1 LAAGLRRDLRGVV
14 ADDRRTRALY
24 AADGS
29 NYRAVPD
36 LVVVPADADEL
47 ATAVTMI
54 AAAGAPV
61 VVRGGGTS
69 MAGNAIGG
77 VVIDASRQVNRILEI
92 NPETRTAVVEPGV
105 VLTDLL
111 GAAKP
116 YGLAFG
122 ADPSSASRA
131 TLGGMIANNACGAH
145 SVAWGTTADNLR
157 SLDVVLADGTRLTV
171 GSTADRAECAGR
183 PGREGELHRALQ
195 GFVDRHE
202 LLIRRRFGQFTR
214 QISGYALHRLLP
226 ECGYNVA
233 GLLSGSE
240 GGLAA
245 TLRATVGLTAL
256 PKAKVL
262 CVLGFADSISSA
274 DCVPIVLRH
283 GPLTME
289 SINRDLVERLPREVR
304 DAAVGAGLPEGNAWL
319 LIEMGGDDERSAA
332 AAARTMLEDLRD
344 STTPGATPH
353 ATGARDASLLGDSG
367 SSGAA
372 QLGGA
377 SLPGAARLGG
387 DASSPGGEWLG
398 EVGSSVGSDG
408 ASAAARSGVGSSVSG
423 LGRFPTASLVT
434 DARAQAVL
442 WRCRTDAAGLATR
455 RADGAEAWGGW
466 EDAAVPPERLG
477 AYLRGLDEVMG
488 RHGLSGASYG
498 HFGEGCMH
506 MRIDFDLLSRRGL
519 ATYRDF
525 VEQATD
531 LVVELGG
538 SVSGE
543 HGDGRARGELLSRM
557 YGADGVQLF
566 AELKQIWDP
575 ARVMNPGMI
584 VDPPPVDLAIRHDG
598 PAKDR
603 RLLTVFAYPDD
614 DNDFAQAQRR
624 CVGIGKC
631 RQSSGGVMCPSYQVT
646 REELHSTRGRAH
658 LLWEMLQGDVITDG
672 WRSSEV
678 RDGLDLCL
686 SCKGCLSDCPVNV
699 DMATYKAEFTQHHYA
714 RRPWA
719 RPMSH
724 WSMGWLPLWTRLA
737 SRAPGLANRF
747 ARLQLAKRLGGIA
760 LERDVPTFATESFS
774 AWFNRRSSTT
784 GRSPAGRGEV
794 SPKGQASVG
803 GGEVSAGREASASGE
818 ASAGR
823 EASASGEASARG
835 EAARAVV
842 GRGRVVLWADT
853 FTNYLAPEIGRAAV
867 EVLEAAGFEVVL
879 PDKPVCCGLTW
890 VSTGQLK
897 TARRVLNRSLKT
909 LEPHLAD
916 GTPIV
921 GLEPSCTAALRHDAP
936 DLIADNPLAEQAA
949 KSTRTFAELLV
960 EADWTPPQVGGEAL
974 VQTHCHQHAVLGFDA
989 DRHLMS
995 AAGIDATV
1003 PDSGCCGLAGNFGF
1017 ERDHYAVSKAI
1028 GERVLLPA
1036 VRSLPEATAVLADG
1050 FSCRTQIAHGT
1061 PRRAHHLAEILA
1073 AALPQSRETDGPSS

>member
-1 LAAGLRRDLRGVV
+1 MLNPEYDVARLLDGLRRDVRGVV

-36 LVVVPADADEL
+36 LVVVPADADAL
-47 ATAVTMI
+47 AAAVTLT

-61 VVRGGGTS
+61 VLRGGGTS

-77 VVIDASRQVNRILEI
+77 VVIDASRHVNRILDLD
-92 NPETRTAVVEPGV
+92 PATQTAVVEPGV

-111 GAAKP
+111 AAAKP
-116 YGLAFG
+116 HGLAFG

-145 SVAWGTTADNLR
+145 SVAWGTTADNLQ
-157 SLDVVLADGTRLTV
+157 SVDAVLADGTRLTV
-171 GSTADRAECAGR
+171 ASAADRAASAAR
-183 PGREGELHRALQ
+183 PGREGELQRALQ
-195 GFVDRHE
+195 AFVDRHE

-226 ECGYNVA
+226 EYGYNVA

-245 TLRATVGLTAL
+245 TLRATVRLTQL

-262 CVLGFADSISSA
+262 CVLGFADSIASA
-274 DCVPIVLRH
+274 DCVPVVLRH

-289 SINRDLVERLPREVR
+289 SINSDLVERLPTEVR
-304 DAAVGAGLPEGNAWL
+304 EAAIHAGLPTGRAWL
-319 LIEMGGDDERSAA
+319 LVEIGGEDETTAA
-332 AAARTMLEDLRD
+332 QAARTMLEDLRD
-344 STTPGATPH
+344 
-353 ATGARDASLLGDSG
+353 DG
-367 SSGAA
+367 SPA
-372 QLGGA
+372 
-377 SLPGAARLGG
+377 
-387 DASSPGGEWLG
+387 
-398 EVGSSVGSDG
+398 
-408 ASAAARSGVGSSVSG
+408 
-423 LGRFPTASLVT
+423 TASLVT
-434 DARAQAVL
+434 DPKAQAVL

-477 AYLRGLDEVMG
+477 AYLRGLDEVLG

-506 MRIDFDLLSRRGL
+506 MRIDFDLLSTRGI

-557 YGADGVQLF
+557 YGADGVALF
-566 AELKQIWDP
+566 GEMKTIWDP
-575 ARVMNPGMI
+575 RGVMNPGMI
-584 VDPPPVDLAIRHDG
+584 VDPPRLDLAIRHDG

-603 RLLTVFAYPDD
+603 HVATLFDYPDD
-614 DNDFAQAQRR
+614 GHDFAQAQRR

-658 LLWEMLQGDVITDG
+658 LLWEMLQGDVIKDG
-672 WRSSEV
+672 WRSTEV

-699 DMATYKAEFTQHHYA
+699 DMATYKAEFTQHYYE
-714 RRPWA
+714 RRPWK

-724 WSMGWLPLWTRLA
+724 WSMGWLPLWSRLA
-737 SRAPGLANRF
+737 SRAPGIANRF
-747 ARLQLAKRLGGIA
+747 AGLQLTKRLGGIA
-760 LERDVPTFATESFS
+760 AERDVPVFARETFAT
-774 AWFNRRSSTT
+774 WFARRSGST
-784 GRSPAGRGEV
+784 G
-794 SPKGQASVG
+794 GQK
-803 GGEVSAGREASASGE
+803 
-818 ASAGR
+818 
-823 EASASGEASARG
+823 
-835 EAARAVV
+835 
-842 GRGRVVLWADT
+842 VVLWPDT

-867 EVLEAAGFEVVL
+867 AVLEAAGFEVVL
-879 PDKPVCCGLTW
+879 PAKPVCCGLTW
-890 VSTGQLK
+890 VSTGQLPK
-897 TARRVLNRSLKT
+897 ARRVLERSLRT
-909 LEPHLAD
+909 LEPHLIA

-936 DLIADNPLAEQAA
+936 DLLAGNPLATAA
-949 KSTRTFAELLV
+949 AANTRTFSELLV
-960 EADWTPPQVGGEAL
+960 DAGWKPPQVGGEAL

-989 DRHLMS
+989 DRALMD

-1017 ERDHYAVSKAI
+1017 ERSHYELSKAV

-1050 FSCRTQIAHGT
+1050 FSCRTQIAQGT
-1061 PRRAHHLAEILA
+1061 TRRARHLAELLA
-1073 AALPQSRETDGPSS
+1073 AALPD

>member
-1 LAAGLRRDLRGVV
+1 MLNPEYDVTRLLDGLRREVRGVV

-47 ATAVTMI
+47 AAAVTLT

-77 VVIDASRQVNRILEI
+77 VVIDASRHVNRIVDI
-92 NPETRTAVVEPGV
+92 DPTSRTAVVEPGV

-111 GAAKP
+111 AAAKP
-116 YGLAFG
+116 HGLAFG
-122 ADPSSASRA
+122 ADPSSGSRA

-145 SVAWGTTADNLR
+145 SVAWGTTADNLL
-157 SLDVVLADGTRLTV
+157 SLDLILADGTHLTV
-171 GSTADRAECAGR
+171 ASAADRAASAAR
-183 PGREGELHRALQ
+183 AGREGELHRALQ
-195 GFVDRHE
+195 AFVDRHE

-226 ECGYNVA
+226 EYGYNVA

-245 TLRATVGLTAL
+245 TLRATVRLTEL

-262 CVLGFADSISSA
+262 CVLGFPDSIASA
-274 DCVPIVLRH
+274 DCVPVVLRH
-283 GPLTME
+283 SPLTME
-289 SINRDLVERLPREVR
+289 SINSDLVERLPAEVR
-304 DAAVGAGLPEGNAWL
+304 DAAIHAGLPAGNAWL
-319 LIEMGGDDERSAA
+319 LVEIGGEDETAA
-332 AAARTMLEDLRD
+332 AQAARTMLDDLRD
-344 STTPGATPH
+344 G
-353 ATGARDASLLGDSG
+353 G
-367 SSGAA
+367 SPA
-372 QLGGA
+372 
-377 SLPGAARLGG
+377 
-387 DASSPGGEWLG
+387 
-398 EVGSSVGSDG
+398 
-408 ASAAARSGVGSSVSG
+408 
-423 LGRFPTASLVT
+423 TASLVS
-434 DARAQAVL
+434 DPKAQAVL

-477 AYLRGLDEVMG
+477 AYLRGLDEILG

-506 MRIDFDLLSRRGL
+506 MRIDFDLLSTRGI

-557 YGADGVQLF
+557 YGADGVALF
-566 AELKQIWDP
+566 GELKKIWDP
-575 ARVMNPGMI
+575 RGVMNPGMI
-584 VDPPPVDLAIRHDG
+584 VDPPRLDLAIRHDG

-603 RLLTVFAYPDD
+603 HVATLFDYPDD
-614 DNDFAQAQRR
+614 GHDFAQAQRR

-646 REELHSTRGRAH
+646 RDELHSTRGRAH
-658 LLWEMLQGDVITDG
+658 LLWEMLQGDVIKDG
-672 WRSSEV
+672 WRSTEV

-699 DMATYKAEFTQHHYA
+699 DMATYKAEFTQHFYE
-714 RRPWA
+714 RRPWK

-724 WSMGWLPLWTRLA
+724 WSMGWLPLWSRLA
-737 SRAPGLANRF
+737 SRAPGIANRF
-747 ARLQLAKRLGGIA
+747 AGLQLTKRLGGIA
-760 LERDVPTFATESFS
+760 AERDVPAFAGETFT
-774 AWFNRRSSTT
+774 AWFARRGSST
-784 GRSPAGRGEV
+784 G
-794 SPKGQASVG
+794 GQK
-803 GGEVSAGREASASGE
+803 
-818 ASAGR
+818 
-823 EASASGEASARG
+823 
-835 EAARAVV
+835 
-842 GRGRVVLWADT
+842 VVLWPDT

-867 EVLEAAGFEVVL
+867 AVLEAAGFEVVL
-879 PDKPVCCGLTW
+879 PAKPVCCGLTW
-890 VSTGQLK
+890 ISTGQLSK
-897 TARRVLNRSLKT
+897 ARRVLDRSLRI
-909 LEPHLAD
+909 LEPHLTA

-936 DLIADNPLAEQAA
+936 DLIVDNPLVGAA
-949 KSTRTFAELLV
+949 AANTRTLSELLV
-960 EADWTPPQVGGEAL
+960 DAGWKPPQVGGEAL
-974 VQTHCHQHAVLGFDA
+974 VQTHCHQHAILGFDA
-989 DRHLMS
+989 DRALMD

-1017 ERDHYAVSKAI
+1017 ERSHYDLSKAV

-1050 FSCRTQIAHGT
+1050 FSCRTQIAQGT
-1061 PRRAHHLAEILA
+1061 TRRARHLAELLA
-1073 AALPQSRETDGPSS
+1073 DALPD